1 MPSWVKDEDKW
12 AKAKEI
18 AKKQY
23 PDVEEGSDKFYSIVT
38 GIYKQSGGTM
48 AKSLTL
54 FLKSATD
61 TAAVYRIE
69 EPQVAVA
76 IARAELVEAT
86 DASNNAILFQQDR
99 TDPHPT
105 LEEKVSGDYQM
116 RKVGWQG
123 LTISIENE
131 AGSTRSGTNRD
142 GEKWSQTMKYAYGFV
157 HQTTGTDGDCVDV
170 FLGPDEDAQF
180 VYIVHARKVNRW
192 DEYDEDKV
200 MLNFPTEEAAAAAFL
215 ECYSDPR
222 FLGPI
227 TPMPVIE
234 FVQKVQNTNGRPT
247 MIKAMLFLKAHIKG
261 YTRKDGTYVPPHD
274 DNRTAAKPATA
285 PKKTFAE
292 GLASLPN
299 AQHDPALSKRQKR
312 LIERR
317 TGQKMV
323 EVWTVP
329 GKEFRGTKY
338 GNSVPMLV
346 SDALAE
352 HHLKEGNLSKERI
365 EGRHLT
371 TGKKDEAPAL
381 ELTSPPSHHDEPPAP
396 ADPDAEMSPEY
407 KAAYDASNVA
417 IKEFGEV
424 TRKYRA
430 REIGDK
436 EFIAGKAKYNAAMK
450 LYDAAYAKEQERGEQ
465 RRAANKQGDDE

>member
-54 FLKSATD
+54 FMKSATD
-61 TAAVYRIE
+61 LAGVYRIE

-86 DASNNAILFQQDR
+86 DASNNAIQFNQDR

-105 LEEKVSGDYQM
+105 AAEKAAGDYQM

-142 GEKWSQTMKYAYGFV
+142 GQKWSQTMKYAYGFV
-157 HQTTGTDGDCVDV
+157 NQSTGTDGDCVDC

-234 FVQKVQNTNGRPT
+234 FVQKVQATNGTPT
-247 MIKAMLFLKAHIKG
+247 MIKALLFLKANIKG
-261 YTRKDGTYVPPHD
+261 YTRKDGTYVAPHS
-274 DNRTAAKPATA
+274 DNRHAATPAAPT
-285 PKKTFAE
+285 PKKTFSEHLAE
-292 GLASLPN
+292 MPN
-299 AQHDPALSKRQKR
+299 AEYDPKIAKRQKR
-312 LIERR
+312 LMERR
-317 TGQKMV
+317 TGQKHV

-329 GKEFRGTKY
+329 GKSVRGTSY
-338 GNSVPMLV
+338 GKSVPLLM
-346 SDALAE
+346 STELAA
-352 HHLKEGNLSKERI
+352 HHLKEGNVSEKQMPDVDKPWSREHQENLA
-365 EGRHLT
+365 
-371 TGKKDEAPAL
+371 GKQTDAFAL
-381 ELTSPPSHHDEPPAP
+381 QSPPSHHDEPPAA
-396 ADPDAEMSPEY
+396 ADPDEPSAEY
-407 KAAYDASNVA
+407 KQALEVANAASR
-417 IKEFGEV
+417 EFMEV
-424 TRKYRA
+424 QRKYRA
-430 REIGDK
+430 REIDDH
-436 EFIAGKAKYNAAMK
+436 EFLAGKKKHDAAQK
-450 LYDAAYAKEQERGEQ
+450 VWEAAYAKEQARGEG
-465 RRAANKQGDDE
+465 K